1 MIEVYIKSKLVE
13 NWVTQIQEELGGLYY
28 FKNHKSLESLKN
40 ELNLVN
46 DKRFVL
52 IDISDNN
59 YYLYTKEYFGNN
71 LNIQFIAIG
80 LDLSLHELEF
90 LIKSNIRAFF
100 QVGTSSI
107 ELIKAIKSNEHN
119 KFYLCSNTKDQL
131 FNTIIDEI
139 NNRHLKPKKLI
150 NTKQLINDFT
160 KESYK
165 NNDLDINALTEK
177 EKKVAELLTQGLS
190 YKEIA
195 QLMGVTSF
203 AINQNTKRIYKKLS
217 VRSRSELSYRLLN

>member
-1 MIEVYIKSKLVE
+1 MIEVYIKLKIVE
-13 NWVTQIQEELGGLYY
+13 NWVKQIQDELGGFYY
-28 FKNHKSLESLKN
+28 FKYHKTLDSLKN

-46 DKRFVL
+46 TKRFVI

-80 LDLSLHELEF
+80 VDLSLLELEF

-100 QVGTSSI
+100 QIGSTSM
-107 ELIKAIKSNEHN
+107 ELLKAIRSNEN
-119 KFYLCSNTKDQL
+119 SKFYLCSNTKDQL
-131 FNTIIDEI
+131 LTDIIDQI
-139 NNRHLKPKKLI
+139 NNSHLKSTNLL
-150 NTKQLINDFT
+150 NTNQLVEDVNIIRNKND
-160 KESYK
+160 E
-165 NNDLDINALTEK
+165 LDINSLTEK
-177 EKKVAELLTQGLS
+177 EKKVTQLLIQGLS

-217 VRSRSELSYRLLN
+217 VRSRAELSFRLLN